1 MADEPTYIEQFRDS
15 KELLAFLKEK
25 SDDIEK
31 AVIPQNPTL
40 VIVDK
45 EQRTPIMEIAV
56 GMVLHMANGHCKYI
70 GPHDAEILL
79 NDGILNR
86 MRIRIELYR
95 GQKQ

>member
-1 MADEPTYIEQFRDS
+1 MADDASYIEQFGDS
-15 KELLAFLKEK
+15 EELLAFLKEK

-45 EQRTPIMEIAV
+45 QTRTALMEIEV
-56 GMVLHMANGHCKYI
+56 GMVLHMSNGHCKYI

-95 GQKQ
+95 GHN